1 MHDAIHAAIARQ
13 RVEELVQTAGAQRTA
28 RARRPPAA
36 AEPVTTPDVAISR
49 RRRAVAM
56 LRLRPRLR

>member
-1 MHDAIHAAIARQ
+1 MHDAIHTAIARQ
-13 RVEELVQTAGAQRTA
+13 RVQDLVDTAGTARTA
-28 RARRPPAA
+28 RAQRRPAGA
-36 AEPVTTPDVAISR
+36 ERVSEPVVTVSR